1 MITRVLSFA
10 ILMYYTTEMF
20 EKKNP
25 QVESYRLP
33 VVEAEM
39 KETGELSLADVDF
52 YFGVFTYWGGRFQD
66 VPPEV
71 GRVKAV
77 A

>member
-1 MITRVLSFA
+1 
-10 ILMYYTTEMF
+10 MYYTIEMF

-25 QVESYRLP
+25 QVESYRIP

-39 KETGELSLADVDF
+39 KETGEVSLLDVDF
-52 YFGVFTYWGGRFQD
+52 YFGVTTFWGGKYQD

-71 GRVKAV
+71 GSIKAY
-77 A
+77 AH